1 MSQVSQLC
9 INVLFVCT
17 GNICRSPM
25 AEAVFAHLVEQA
37 GLSDRFAISS
47 AGTRDWHVGE
57 SPHRGTLD
65 ALRRHAIL
73 PIRGKRAQVVSPAML
88 ARADYVVALD
98 SSHVDDLRSLEILGD
113 SQVPRLL
120 DYAPDQAIRDMP
132 DPYYTGEFEKVFQL
146 TLAGARGLLDHIQT
160 TEKLC

>member
-1 MSQVSQLC
+1 MSQASKLR

-25 AEAVFAHLVEQA
+25 AEAVFAHLVGQA

-47 AGTRDWHVGE
+47 AGTGDWHVGE

-65 ALRRHAIL
+65 ALKRHAIS
-73 PIRGKRAQVVSPAML
+73 PVAGKRAQVVSPAML

-98 SSHVDDLRSLEILGD
+98 SSHIDDLSSFGIPGD
-113 SQVPRLL
+113 SKVSRLL
-120 DYAPDQAIRDMP
+120 DYAPDEPIRDMP
-132 DPYYTGEFEKVFQL
+132 DPYYTGGFEEAYQL
-146 TLAGARGLLDHIQT
+146 TLAGARGLLDHIRT
-160 TEKLC
+160 TERL